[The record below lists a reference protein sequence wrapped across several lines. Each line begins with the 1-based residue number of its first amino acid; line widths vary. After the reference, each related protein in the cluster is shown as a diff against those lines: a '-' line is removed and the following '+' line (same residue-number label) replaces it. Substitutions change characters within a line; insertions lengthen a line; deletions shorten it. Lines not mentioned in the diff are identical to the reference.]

1 KRQIMTAT
9 SLFMTTV
16 IVTLVIG
23 IPLAPLCIRLFGNQA
38 PFYIA
43 AALFG
48 VAALCIFGIGSSLRA
63 IPAGTGPETDVWRE
77 LREGLAILRGSRALL
92 IGLAELTLALVV
104 VFTVFALG
112 PSYMD
117 KVLHRSP
124 SDTYLFLIPA
134 TVGLV
139 AMASVMGQ
147 ESVRRSRA
155 EVVVFAIAVGG
166 ACLVLIGAGPR
177 ILTHVG
183 WNGVLL
189 PAVMGLSAVFGGAL
203 GAILIPAFAL
213 LQERTTEQSRGR
225 IFGGIFTVINAAI
238 AVPLLAAGVAA
249 DLFHSVG
256 GVLAV
261 LGLVLCAVAIVCR
274 TRLWRALQLLDT
286 SP

>member
-1 KRQIMTAT
+1 NAIRAGLILLVPLCSVIPALEGQTWPLLIITFLFSAVGQVFAPAEAASIPSVVSKRQIMTAT

-147 ESVRRSRA
+147 ESVRRSSA

-177 ILTHVG
+177 IL
-183 WNGVLL
+183 
-189 PAVMGLSAVFGGAL
+189 
-203 GAILIPAFAL
+203 
-213 LQERTTEQSRGR
+213 
-225 IFGGIFTVINAAI
+225 
-238 AVPLLAAGVAA
+238 
-249 DLFHSVG
+249 
-256 GVLAV
+256 
-261 LGLVLCAVAIVCR
+261 
-274 TRLWRALQLLDT
+274 
-286 SP
+286 